1 MAFSLK
7 CHRVFLKD
15 DDVLK
20 KRRGVST
27 KTSGRFKKTLGMF
40 RNSLMTAPFY
50 SEKNKVR
57 FSSSWLSVYTKD
69 TDLQSFVMTTK
80 GKNGCHWLS
89 EKCMTTNDNEN
100 TGWSSEELIESKRV
114 NLPLTT
120 MTTIFS
126 LN

>member
-1 MAFSLK
+1 
-7 CHRVFLKD
+7 
-15 DDVLK
+15 
-20 KRRGVST
+20 
-27 KTSGRFKKTLGMF
+27 MF

-50 SEKNKVR
+50 LEKKIKVR

-69 TDLQSFVMTTK
+69 TDLQSIPMTSRV
-80 GKNGCHWLS
+80 KNGCHWLS

-100 TGWSSEELIESKRV
+100 TGWSSEELIESKKV